1 MSHLSQIPEFWK
13 RLKMIIFYSTF
24 KTFLAL
30 PYDLHFSIIS
40 CVRFVNSTMSKTSS
54 FLHIYSEKATVFQ
67 MWVWANYNLISITQ
81 VFWKQIYHF
90 TKNKKFSQSCIMH
103 ERTRT
108 LLYSTFHMFNEIYA
122 MCLRMHKNAE
132 IYFYHLRMISIDYC
146 VKKSQNLYNKYIY
159 LIWCNMIAILTT

>member
-90 TKNKKFSQSCIMH
+90 TKIKSFRKAVLCTKELAHCFTALSICLTKFMQCVYECIKTQKFILSFKNDFDRLLRKKV
-103 ERTRT
+103 
-108 LLYSTFHMFNEIYA
+108 A
-122 MCLRMHKNAE
+122 
-132 IYFYHLRMISIDYC
+132 
-146 VKKSQNLYNKYIY
+146 KSLQ
-159 LIWCNMIAILTT
+159 